1 MKGVLAA
8 MAASIVSLTAQAD
21 SILLTNFGNEEYSG
35 TNVYNQ
41 MAATLTGA
49 GHTVTIVDARVAGNV
64 AAALGSASYDQVFLW
79 DLTSTSYLS
88 AGDVNALS
96 SFWNS
101 NRGLVVDTRSYGY
114 YYQGANASEVALLQN
129 VASQLALSGGGVWV
143 GTDHHPGWAYNGN
156 LFLSAIGV
164 NTVTGIF
171 SNPVNFADPSSVLL
185 AGVTPTDLWAAG
197 QSVGQ
202 APIGV
207 QPNVT
212 TEMFIHF
219 GHTGT
224 DGSILPYI
232 SASFPLEGVDPNPVP
247 EPSSLALLAIA
258 AAGALM
264 ARRRPRRSA

>member
-21 SILLTNFGNEEYSG
+21 SILLTKFDFESNGS
-35 TNVYNQ
+35 TNVYDQ

-64 AAALGSASYDQVFLW
+64 AVALGGASYDQVFLW
-79 DLTSTSYLS
+79 DLTATSYLS
-88 AGDVNALS
+88 DDDVSALS
-96 SFWNS
+96 SFWDS

-114 YYQGANASEVALLQN
+114 HFQGADASEVALLQN

-156 LFLSAIGV
+156 LFLSAINV
-164 NTVTGIF
+164 NPVTGVF
-171 SNPVNFADPSSVLL
+171 SDPVNFADPSSVLL
-185 AGVTPTDLWAAG
+185 AGVTPTELWAANE
-197 QSVGQ
+197 SVGQ

-207 QPNVT
+207 QPNG

-219 GHTGT
+219 GHTRT